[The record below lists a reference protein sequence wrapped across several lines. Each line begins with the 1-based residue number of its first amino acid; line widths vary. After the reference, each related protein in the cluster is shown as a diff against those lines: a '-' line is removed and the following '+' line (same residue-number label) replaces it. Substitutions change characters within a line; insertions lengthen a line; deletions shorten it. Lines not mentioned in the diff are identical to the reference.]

1 MSSFNPQKF
10 FVKLIHPTTEIQPV
24 EGRKYTLTH
33 SDITGE
39 LFSSIGYVFDVEAI
53 NQTMRDEVIAEWKR
67 DKNGLLYLS
76 GKVQV
81 DLRNKN
87 KSASMIRFKVFRQ
100 EMGTALKGMTYGD
113 RPFFA
118 AHSALLDAP
127 IYIYFDST
135 YPEYKQTLYYG
146 TPRQYLNEINALPLI
161 QIPKR

>member
-10 FVKLIHPTTEIQPV
+10 FVKIIPPATEIQPF

-33 SDITGE
+33 SDITAE

-67 DKNGLLYLS
+67 DKNGLLYLA

-81 DLRNKN
+81 DQKNKN
-87 KSASMIRFKVFRQ
+87 KSASMIRFKVFIQ
-100 EMGTALKGMTYGD
+100 EMNTALKGITYGD
-113 RPFFA
+113 RSFFA
-118 AHSALLDAP
+118 AFPVLLNAP

-135 YPEYKQTLYYG
+135 YPEYNQTLYYG
-146 TPRQYLNEINALPLI
+146 TPGQYLNEINALPLH
-161 QIPKR
+161 QIPKK